1 MSRGNRET
9 TVGNLKGSMRENYSE
24 HGVEE
29 YYRKVGATYRN
40 PHYPGIRSCLF
51 LWLNRWWQSR
61 SNTTSNR
68 LVVFDMACG

>member
-29 YYRKVGATYRN
+29 AGRSSVLPPYPINTTVQYYRKVGATYRN

-51 LWLNRWWQSR
+51 LWLNR
-61 SNTTSNR
+61 
-68 LVVFDMACG
+68 